1 MTIAEAEE
9 GLRGAIREAIR
20 CAEENRPSEM
30 RATAAQLVELSIG
43 RLVFAALQVG
53 RPQLQGD
60 IHA

>member
-1 MTIAEAEE
+1 MTVAEAEE
-9 GLRGAIREAIR
+9 GLRGAIREAVR
-20 CAEENRPSEM
+20 CAEENRPAEM

-60 IHA
+60 IHV